1 MPPLASDD
9 QTRNARL
16 QYLRAFAALCVVVYH
31 ASFYLQGFRGD
42 ARFVAIFGGY
52 LGAYGVAVFFALSG
66 YLMAE
71 LVARDSPAKF
81 LVSRL
86 ARIYPPLLLITALA
100 ALAFA
105 LVGQPRGLDAIA
117 LTLVPSGPR
126 GYFLA
131 VEWTLLYEM
140 TYYVALALLG
150 FAGLARFG
158 TAFAAIWVGVL
169 AWSWIWGAGRIDLTT
184 PILSELPFG
193 IINLPFA
200 LGFVLPYARR
210 RNLLPRGL
218 LAAAVVTGVAG
229 ALVELQY
236 LRLLAGISASLL
248 VAWAIRAGAS
258 QPAGIVSRIGLRL
271 GDASYVLYLIHVSV
285 FEICLI
291 LLPKSTPTPMIWVI
305 WLAAA
310 IALSL
315 PFGRADIA
323 LHRWL
328 KRRIGKATPRHLT
341 TIALLFI
348 AAFAA
353 VAVWGEVQVRQKRT
367 DRAKAEVIL
376 QSQPAKPE
384 PNVRAEIDVV
394 LRRPDGAWTIR
405 GFGID
410 LGAPTLVSHIA
421 LMQNGRTIA
430 FDAMTRMRTATAKAL
445 GRPDIA
451 SRRFGFSLSLPA
463 DFDCRRGQV
472 EARLV
477 LNDGRVATVLQ
488 PPGATICP

>member
-1 MPPLASDD
+1 MPSPAGDD
-9 QTRNARL
+9 QSRNARL
-16 QYLRAFAALCVVVYH
+16 QYLRAFAALCVVFYH
-31 ASFYLQGFRGD
+31 ASFYLNGFRGD
-42 ARFVAIFGGY
+42 ARFVAVFGGY

-71 LVARDSPAKF
+71 LVTRDSPAKF

-140 TYYVALALLG
+140 TYYVALALLA

-158 TAFAAIWVGVL
+158 AVFALIWIGVIAFA
-169 AWSWIWGAGRIDLTT
+169 WIWGIGRIDITT
-184 PILSELPFG
+184 PTLSELPFG
-193 IINLPFA
+193 AINLPFA
-200 LGFVLPYARR
+200 LGFLIPYAKR
-210 RNLLPRGL
+210 RNMLPRGL
-218 LAAAVVTGVAG
+218 LAAALVTGLAG
-229 ALVELQY
+229 ALVEIPY
-236 LRLLAGISASLL
+236 LRLLAGISASLF

-258 QPAGIVSRIGLRL
+258 QPTGVLGRIGLRL

-291 LLPKSTPTPMIWVI
+291 LLPEATPTPLVWVI

-315 PFGRADIA
+315 PFGRADLA

-328 KRRIGKATPRHLT
+328 KRRIGTAPPLHLT
-341 TIALLFI
+341 AIALLFI
-348 AAFAA
+348 AAFATIA
-353 VAVWGEVQVRQKRT
+353 IGSEFQVRQKKA
-367 DRAKAEVIL
+367 DRLKAEAIL
-376 QSQPAKPE
+376 QSQTAKAE
-384 PNVRAEIDVV
+384 PTIRAEIDVV

-405 GFGID
+405 GYGID
-410 LGAPTLVSHIA
+410 LGNPTLVSHIA
-421 LMQNGRTIA
+421 LMQNGKAIA

-445 GRPDIA
+445 GRPDIG
-451 SRRFGFSLSLPA
+451 SKRFGFSLSLPA
-463 DFDCRRGQV
+463 DFDCRQGPV

-477 LNDGRVATVLQ
+477 LNDGRVATVTQ
-488 PPGATICP
+488 APGITICP